1 MKIFR
6 ETYGKYGN
14 VVSLVSGGI
23 KLSVTTDIGPRI
35 IFYGRE
41 GGENILF
48 EDKNDEVNKPEELM
62 DPLLKGKGGWHIY
75 GGHRLWKS
83 PEYMDTYYPDNFPVK
98 VEERED
104 GAVFTSDVE
113 LTTGLEKSVRVSM
126 DEKGVVTLEHKF
138 VNRGKEETTPIAMWA
153 LTVMDG
159 GAEAH
164 LPLDTSDTAFLPN
177 RNVVHWCYN
186 KVDDPRLCVADDD
199 ITIKFD
205 KAQPR
210 PLKVGTMNTLG
221 YVYAYTKAGKFT
233 IKLPAPDG
241 GVYPDFS
248 CNVEKRSLPSLRS
261 NRERAARIRR
271 FGAWN
276 EKTPARRACF
286 DSIAACRRL
295 RVGLRF
301 FEHRSRHLLFL
312 QRGSVR
318 RGGQGAFRPL

>member
-35 IFYGRE
+35 IFYGKER
-41 GGENILF
+41 GENILF
-48 EDKNDEVNKPEELM
+48 EDRNDEVNKPEELM

-98 VEERED
+98 AEERDD
-104 GAVFTSDVE
+104 GVVFTSDVE

-186 KVDDPRLCVADDD
+186 KVDDPRLCVTDDD

-248 CNVEKRSLPSLRS
+248 CNVESYTYNLFTEIETLSSLFTLKPGESRTHTEVWSL
-261 NRERAARIRR
+261 E
-271 FGAWN
+271 
-276 EKTPARRACF
+276 
-286 DSIAACRRL
+286 
-295 RVGLRF
+295 
-301 FEHRSRHLLFL
+301 
-312 QRGSVR
+312 
-318 RGGQGAFRPL
+318 